1 MNSTVWPELGKSEKL
16 AHQIMQEFVDKASRK
31 ELAEK
36 IWTTIKFGTND
47 EDVLSDIMYMMEY
60 IIGSDRCKE
69 LYANLKNVVKP
80 FRTVITAKNSDTVL
94 YLDENGKFTD
104 KENECVQFAENNEAC
119 GFLEKSTEKC
129 SALFDVIAGTLNWHL
144 EEFKDGTWVRAEPND
159 EFLASHSRR

>member
-1 MNSTVWPELGKSEKL
+1 MNSRVWSELGKSEKL
-16 AHQIMQEFVDKASRK
+16 AHQIMQEFVDKSSRK

-36 IWTTIKFGTND
+36 IWTTIKFGAND

-69 LYANLKNVVKP
+69 LYANLKNVVNP

-104 KENECVQFAENNEAC
+104 REIECAQFAENDEAC
-119 GFLEKSTEKC
+119 CFLENSTEKC
-129 SALFDVIAGTLNWHL
+129 SALFDVITGTLSWQL
-144 EEFKDGTWVRAEPND
+144 EEFKDGTWVRAEPDD
-159 EFLASHSRR
+159 EFPGYSPF